1 MSEEEWQGVV
11 LKLAALYGWTLTY
24 HTYDSTRSNPGWPDL
39 VLFRPPG
46 ELLVVELKTDK
57 GRVKAAQQE
66 WLAALACSGVET
78 AIWRP
83 RDLDSIVHPRLKR
96 RRHRP
101 WPRGARLAAQ
111 GVPVSLHGP
120 R

>member
-1 MSEEEWQGVV
+1 VTEGEWQDVV

-39 VLFRPPG
+39 VLHRPPG
-46 ELLVVELKTDK
+46 ELLVVELKSDK
-57 GRVKAAQQE
+57 GRVKPAQQE

-78 AIWRP
+78 AVWRP
-83 RDLDSIVHPRLKR
+83 RDLDDVVHPRLKR
-96 RRHRP
+96 RPARP
-101 WPRGARLAAQ
+101 WSPRGGLPVRPVA
-111 GVPVSLHGP
+111 VP